1 MLLDRADRD
10 IYNAKWL
17 ISPSGNPSND
27 ELLDDMAAYH
37 VQQGI
42 EKALKHALKTIC
54 CLDETYKGYRTHDIM
69 ALINIVQDHSDMKIP
84 ERLINA
90 AIDIT
95 SWEARSRY
103 NDSPLSV
110 RKEISEAIDMYD
122 ELKQLILAELNK
134 QSEQPDS
141 SVKDTKN

>member
-10 IYNAKWL
+10 IYNARWL

-42 EKALKHALKTIC
+42 EKALKHVLKSIC
-54 CLDETYKGYRTHDIM
+54 GLDETYKGYRTHDIM
-69 ALINIVQDHSDMKIP
+69 ALINIIQDNSNMKIP

-103 NDSPLSV
+103 NDSPISV
-110 RKEISEAIDMYD
+110 RSEINEAIDMYD
-122 ELKQLILAELNK
+122 ELKAQIL
-134 QSEQPDS
+134 SEQ
-141 SVKDTKN
+141 KKLAGQKE